1 MVEEIFTPIVKDLP
15 DEASKEKIKRTS
27 EARKAVLNGTTEKK
41 WSFNPLNGEVKTYDT
56 KEDFDM
62 DMTRGG
68 FVPIDRPPAKNCKT
82 CYGRGYVGKDIV
94 HNYFAPC
101 GCMFE
106 VKKKGKLNV

>member
-1 MVEEIFTPIVKDLP
+1 MVEEIFTPIVKDLS
-15 DEASKEKIKRTS
+15 EASKEKIKRTS
-27 EARKAVLNGTTEKK
+27 EARKAVLNGMTEKK

-82 CYGRGYVGKDIV
+82 CYGRGYVGKDII

-101 GCMFE
+101 GCMFDT
-106 VKKKGKLNV
+106 KKKGKLNV